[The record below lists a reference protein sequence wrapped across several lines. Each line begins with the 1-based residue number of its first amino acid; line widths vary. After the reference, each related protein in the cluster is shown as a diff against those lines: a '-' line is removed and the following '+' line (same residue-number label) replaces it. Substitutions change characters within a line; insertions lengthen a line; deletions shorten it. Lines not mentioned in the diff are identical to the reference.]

1 MKYVVSAAAI
11 MLQYFF
17 INLVFKPEE
26 LDLLLDRS
34 DLTWKAQK
42 QLMDERDK
50 EEGSRKKRAKL
61 SAAAS
66 ASKDKVIK
74 NKSSIFKVIDTEGLD
89 ANQLPS
95 VRQT

>member
-1 MKYVVSAAAI
+1 MNI
-11 MLQYFF
+11 F
-17 INLVFKPEE
+17 IFLVFKPEE

-42 QLMDERDK
+42 ELMDEREK

-61 SAAAS
+61 SAT
-66 ASKDKVIK
+66 ASKDSVVK
-74 NKSSIFKVIDTEGLD
+74 NKNSIFKVIDTEGLD

-95 VRQT
+95 VRET